1 MSLSLRPMEG
11 YSVVAKE
18 KLKIHREKAEV
29 MTRRM

>member
-11 YSVVAKE
+11 YSVAKQ
-18 KLKIHREKAEV
+18 KLKIYREKAEV